1 MDLHVLFGSAL
12 CYTKE
17 FTINGV
23 AASDKDFGEKYDRS
37 PDDAELY
44 GCGDMRF
51 TRKPS
56 LAEILLKYAIT
67 EGEYSTVCDK
77 LEEGL
82 SFGSCGWCV

>member
-1 MDLHVLFGSAL
+1 MELSLVFGTAL

-17 FTINGV
+17 FTINGI
-23 AASDKDFGEKYDRS
+23 AGDSEDFGEKYDRS
-37 PDDAELY
+37 PDDAEPY

-51 TRKPS
+51 TRVPAR
-56 LAEILLKYAIT
+56 AEILEKYRIS
-67 EGEYSTVCDK
+67 EVEYSQVCDK